1 MNFLALNRPW
11 SRRPL
16 LWLSLLLAALPV
28 AYIASHVIAASR
40 NIVFWDEF
48 DAALDLILKI
58 DSGIG
63 WREILHR
70 FFAVSNEHRMVTSRV
85 LFAVSYWTTGSVNFH
100 AITAIGNS
108 FIVVA
113 CLLLVWS
120 QRTFASRIRL
130 GLILSLLVFQLEH
143 FENFLW
149 SGASI
154 DHFQVVMFAVGAGV
168 ALAHPSRTGLAV
180 GAACSVLATF
190 TLAHGLVLWPLG
202 AVTLWQQRRWRAL
215 GPWLAVAIL
224 AVAAFFHGFELN
236 PGNRINAIDAATL
249 GRLGHFWLSLL
260 GAPCTFGDTS
270 LAALPGVLLLGGFAG
285 LALRGVRRN
294 ELAAWFV
301 AGFGIA
307 SLALVA
313 IGRSELAGAQINSRY
328 MILAALPWAMLIHLF
343 LGRVSHPRRPLAW
356 MLPVLPVLVAFNLA
370 ANIRFA
376 PSVDAF
382 LEVRER
388 AASRFKQYGE
398 DGRGI
403 VSLHPQKGHA
413 DQLLKQASDR
423 GIYRLP
429 RMSEVVSMPKA
440 TPSQRIIA
448 HIDETIVNDR
458 AITVGGWGMIPGI
471 ESKRGQV
478 FLVLKSE
485 TQTLFLSTITLQRP
499 DVAKAYNE
507 PLWKMSGF
515 RAVFRRT
522 RIPADTYQIGVL
534 VRTGRSTEYVMTK
547 SQLVLGPEGTTPL
560 ASVE

>member
-1 MNFLALNRPW
+1 LAVV
-11 SRRPL
+11 
-16 LWLSLLLAALPV
+16 LAALPIT
-28 AYIASHVIAASR
+28 YIASHVIAASR
-40 NIVFWDEF
+40 NIIFWDEF

-113 CLLLVWS
+113 CLLLVWA
-120 QRTFASRIRL
+120 QRTFSGRIRL
-130 GLILSLLVFQLEH
+130 GLILALLVFQLEH

-168 ALAHPSRTGLAV
+168 ALARPSRAGLAV
-180 GAACSVLATF
+180 GALCSVLATF

-202 AVTLWQQRRWRAL
+202 ALALWHQRRWRAL
-215 GPWLAVAIL
+215 GPWLAVSVL
-224 AVAAFFHGFELN
+224 AVAAFFQGFELN
-236 PGNRINAIDAATL
+236 PGHRINAIDL
-249 GRLGHFWLSLL
+249 SVINRLGHFWLSLL
-260 GAPCTFGDTS
+260 GAPCTFGDTT

-285 LALRGVRRN
+285 LALRGIRRG
-294 ELAAWFV
+294 ELTAWFV
-301 AGFGIA
+301 AGFGIG

-313 IGRSELAGAQINSRY
+313 IGRTELAGTQVNSRY

-343 LGRVSHPRRPLAW
+343 LGRVSNPRRPLAW
-356 MLPVLPVLVAFNLA
+356 LLPVLPVLVAFNLA

-413 DQLLKQASDR
+413 DKLLKQASER

-429 RMSEVVSMPKA
+429 RMSEVIEIPKA
-440 TPSQRIIA
+440 TVSQRIIA
-448 HIDETIVNDR
+448 HVDETIVNDR
-458 AITVGGWGMIPGI
+458 AITIGGWGMIPAI

-485 TQTLFLSTITLQRP
+485 TQTLFFSTITLQRP

-534 VRTGRSTEYVMTK
+534 IRLGRNAEYVMTK
-547 SQLVLGPEGTTPL
+547 SQLVLGPEGATPL

>member
-1 MNFLALNRPW
+1 MSSLFLYRSW
-11 SRRPL
+11 SRRTV
-16 LWLSLLLAALPV
+16 LWLALLLAALPV
-28 AYIASHVIAASR
+28 AYITHLVIGASR
-40 NIVFWDEF
+40 NIIFWDEF
-48 DAALDLILKI
+48 DAALDLILKL
-58 DSGIG
+58 DAGIG
-63 WREILHR
+63 WRETLNR

-85 LFAVSYWTTGSVNFH
+85 LFAVSYWTTGTVNFH

-108 FIVVA
+108 FIVAA
-113 CLLLVWS
+113 CMLLVWA
-120 QRTFASRIRL
+120 QRGFATRIRL
-130 GLILSLLVFQLEH
+130 GLILALVVFQLEH

-168 ALAHPSRTGLAV
+168 ALAHPSRGRLI
-180 GAACSVLATF
+180 AAALCSLLATF

-202 AVTLWQQRRWRAL
+202 ALLLWHQRRWRAL
-215 GPWLAVAIL
+215 GPWLAVALL
-224 AVAAFFHGFELN
+224 AVSAFFYGFEIN
-236 PGNRINAIDAATL
+236 PGNRIGGVTADSLT
-249 GRLGHFWLSLL
+249 RLLSFWLSLL
-260 GAPCTFGDTS
+260 GSPCTFGDVT

-285 LALRGVRRN
+285 LALKGLRRN

-307 SLALVA
+307 SLGLVA
-313 IGRSELAGAQINSRY
+313 IGRMELAGTQVNSRY
-328 MILAALPWAMLIHLF
+328 MILAALPWAMLIHIF
-343 LGRVSHPRRPLAW
+343 LGRVSHPRRPFVWL
-356 MLPVLPVLVAFNLA
+356 LPMLPVLVAFNLA

-413 DQLLKQASDR
+413 DKLLKQAADR

-429 RMSEVVSMPKA
+429 RMAEVVEIPKA
-440 TPSQRIIA
+440 ALSHRIIA

-458 AITVGGWGMIPGI
+458 AITIGGWGMIPGI
-471 ESKRGQV
+471 ESKRGQI

-485 TQTLFLSTITLQRP
+485 TQTLYFSTITLQRP

-515 RAVFRRT
+515 RSVFRRT

-534 VRTGRSTEYVMTK
+534 IRNGRNVEYVMTK
-547 SQLVLGPEGTTPL
+547 SQLVLGPEGATPL